1 MRAGAAAPVLAKREE
16 LERCEGA
23 LADARTR
30 LDDAAERTR
39 AFPADRA
46 LDDLQPLSLEI
57 ARLRGR
63 RDRLA
68 AELTAVEAEWE
79 ARRIG

>member
-1 MRAGAAAPVLAKREE
+1 MQAKRGE
-16 LERCEGA
+16 LALCDDS
-23 LADARTR
+23 LADARHR

-39 AFPADRA
+39 TYPADRA

-57 ARLRGR
+57 ARLRRR

-68 AELTAVEAEWE
+68 AELEAVEAEW
-79 ARRIG
+79 A

>member
-1 MRAGAAAPVLAKREE
+1 MRAGAPTPVQVKRDE
-16 LERCEGA
+16 LGRCDDA
-23 LADARTR
+23 LAGARSR

-39 AFPADRA
+39 IFPADRE

-68 AELTAVEAEWE
+68 AELSALEGEW
-79 ARRIG
+79 AF

>member
-1 MRAGAAAPVLAKREE
+1 MRAGAPTPVQVKRDE
-16 LERCEGA
+16 LQQCDDA
-23 LADARTR
+23 LAGARSR

-39 AFPADRA
+39 GYPADRE
-46 LDDLQPLSLEI
+46 LGDLQPLSLEI

-68 AELTAVEAEWE
+68 AELLAVEAEW
-79 ARRIG
+79 AAT

>member
-1 MRAGAAAPVLAKREE
+1 MRAGGAAPVLAKRDE
-16 LERCEGA
+16 LERCDRA
-23 LADARTR
+23 LAGARAR

-39 AFPADRA
+39 GFPADRE

-57 ARLRGR
+57 ARLRRR

-68 AELTAVEAEWE
+68 AELRAVEAEW
-79 ARRIG
+79 AD